1 MRSAESKKPGVRIQ
15 NRIGV
20 RIRIFDLLFLS
31 IVSDASEDCIL
42 KVTIFGSG
50 AWGTAIS
57 LLLHDNGH
65 NVTIWS
71 KFEEEASILRNTR
84 ENPLLRGV
92 AIPADINI
100 FSDIGYAARE
110 AEVVVIAVPSYA
122 VRETVEA
129 LRGKLNYDCVVACM
143 SKGIEKDT
151 SSLFTGIIKGT
162 LGEDTKVA
170 AVSGPTHAEE
180 VGRRIPTACVA
191 ASEDITVAEQVQS
204 LLMNRYFRVYTTTD
218 VVGVELGAALKN
230 IIALCAG
237 ACDGLGYGDNTMAML
252 MTRGLAEMA
261 DLCVA
266 MGGRKETIAGL
277 AGLGDL
283 IVTCMS
289 RHSRNRRAGVLIGQ
303 GLPAQDAMRE
313 VGAVV
318 EGYYAA
324 AAAHGLAAAN
334 NVDMPICL
342 EAYRVLFEDKPL
354 LTAIKDL
361 LSREKRSEHNTG
373 EETWVIR

>member
-1 MRSAESKKPGVRIQ
+1 VRI
-15 NRIGV
+15 
-20 RIRIFDLLFLS
+20 
-31 IVSDASEDCIL
+31 A
-42 KVTIFGSG
+42 IFGSG

-57 LLLHDNGH
+57 LLMNDNGH
-65 NVTIWS
+65 DVTIWS
-71 KFEEEASILRNTR
+71 KFEEEADILRSTR
-84 ENPLLRGV
+84 KNPFLKGV
-92 AIPADINI
+92 EIPACIDIV
-100 FSDIGYAARE
+100 SDIEAAARG
-110 AEVVVIAVPSYA
+110 AGVVVIAVPSYA

-129 LRGKLNYDCVVACM
+129 LRGRLEEGCVVACM

-151 SSLFTGIIKGT
+151 SSMFTGILKGAF
-162 LGEDTKVA
+162 GDTTPIA

-180 VGRRIPTACVA
+180 VARRIPTACVA
-191 ASEDITVAEQVQS
+191 ASADIAVAERVQG
-204 LLMNRYFRVYTTTD
+204 LLMNEYFRVYTSTD

-237 ACDGLGYGDNTMAML
+237 VCDGLGYGDNTMAML

-261 DLCVA
+261 ELCVK

-289 RHSRNRRAGVLIGQ
+289 RHSRNRRAGVLIGKGRTVQ
-303 GLPAQDAMRE
+303 EAMRE

-324 AAAHGLAAAN
+324 AAARDLAALMGA
-334 NVDMPICL
+334 DMPICL
-342 EAYRVLFEDKPL
+342 EAYRVLFEGKPPR
-354 LTAIKDL
+354 TAMKEL
-361 LSREKRSEHNTG
+361 MGRGRKSEHSAG